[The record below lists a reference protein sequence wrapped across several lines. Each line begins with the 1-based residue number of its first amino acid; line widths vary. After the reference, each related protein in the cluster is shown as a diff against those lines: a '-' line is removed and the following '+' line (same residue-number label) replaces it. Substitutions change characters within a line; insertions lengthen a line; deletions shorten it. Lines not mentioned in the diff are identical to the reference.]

1 MKDHEI
7 DEHLHNLNEAEI
19 LTYKDMIA
27 HCEAKIKQL
36 TGMTTTHI
44 IAGRYTEEELI
55 ILNKGCV
62 LGGKNSLLFLVYRE
76 IACHR

>member
-1 MKDHEI
+1 MKGNNIMKDHEI

-27 HCEAKIKQL
+27 HCEARIKQL

-44 IAGRYTEEELI
+44 IAGRYTEEELDDE
-55 ILNKGCV
+55 NPFT
-62 LGGKNSLLFLVYRE
+62 NHYE
-76 IACHR
+76 